1 MIRVLHCVDTLGAG
15 GGGRFVQTLIR
26 YQQRRPDC
34 DPALCVFSPRSFE
47 PANMEG
53 ISDCRALGFS
63 GSLKDFPGTCHF
75 AAVFRQVLRSFKPDI
90 IHSHMWPACRLSALA
105 AAGMD
110 LRHVWHIHDT
120 WPWLWSSRPR
130 ARFYRSWTGLAHR
143 LVRPRM
149 IAVSGR
155 VAQFT
160 AAHLRWKPDVLTV
173 IPNGVDLS
181 AIQPAPSS
189 KLGAGRRLV
198 VGMTSL
204 FLPGKGHE
212 VLIQAVAEIVA
223 RGLDVEV
230 RFAGYGS
237 TKARCR
243 ALVAELGLENRFD
256 FRGFVNDIPAF
267 LAALDVFVFPSTA
280 REGMPMTI
288 LEAMAAGIPVV
299 SAPFDGVAELIGSGQ
314 GGVIVPEVTP
324 CALAAVLEDLAQ
336 DPQMRLVLASA
347 ARKRAW
353 TRFGFNRVDEEI
365 AGVYRAA
372 LRGRAIL

>member
-1 MIRVLHCVDTLGAG
+1 MRVLHCVDALWAG
-15 GGGRFVQTLIR
+15 GGARFMQTLIR
-26 YQQRRPDC
+26 YQQRRKDC
-34 DPALCVFSPRSFE
+34 QPALCVFSPRGLE
-47 PANMEG
+47 PSNLVNIDDSRSLE
-53 ISDCRALGFS
+53 FS
-63 GSLKDFPGTCHF
+63 GSLKDFPGLFRF
-75 AAVFRQVLRSFKPDI
+75 ALNFRSVLRDFQPDI

-105 AAGMD
+105 GAGMG

-143 LVRPRM
+143 LARPRM

-181 AIQPAPSS
+181 AVQPARSS
-189 KLGAGRRLV
+189 KHGTGERLV

-212 VLIQAVAEIVA
+212 VLIQAVAEIVG
-223 RGLDVEV
+223 RGFDVEV

-237 TKARCR
+237 TEARCR

-267 LAALDVFVFPSTA
+267 LAELDVFVFPSTA

-314 GGVIVPEVTP
+314 SGVIVPEVTP

-336 DPQMRLVLASA
+336 DPQMRLALGSA
-347 ARKRAW
+347 ARERAW
-353 TRFGFNRVDEEI
+353 MRFGFNRVDEEI